1 MSRQLSENVHACHQV
16 AAFGCQTA
24 PLEALP
30 HPWLAEQ
37 TARQVAGCIEPAPG
51 GPDRQRIRF
60 GQGFADAAIA
70 SPGALRW
77 NFAT

>member
-1 MSRQLSENVHACHQV
+1 MSHQLSDNLRACHQV
-16 AAFGCQTA
+16 AAFGGQTA
-24 PLEALP
+24 PLDVLP
-30 HPWLAEQ
+30 HPGLAEQ

-60 GQGFADAAIA
+60 GQGFSEAAIA